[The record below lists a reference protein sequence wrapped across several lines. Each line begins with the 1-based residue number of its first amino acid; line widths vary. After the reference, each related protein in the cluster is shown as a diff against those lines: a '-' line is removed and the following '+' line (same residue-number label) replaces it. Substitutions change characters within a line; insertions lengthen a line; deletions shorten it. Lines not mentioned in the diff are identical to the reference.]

1 MSQSSG
7 SPWSLSN
14 RSNDKNDNTQ
24 SSINNK
30 NDQRIKFKVTI
41 IISDE
46 RNYANQKYDLYNMQ
60 LILYNTSAFNNIAN
74 VLNENDNLK
83 YILGF

>member
-24 SSINNK
+24 NNINNK

-46 RNYANQKYDLYNMQ
+46 RNYANQKYDLY
-60 LILYNTSAFNNIAN
+60 
-74 VLNENDNLK
+74 K
-83 YILGF
+83 YATNPL